1 MAVYEMENGFALL
14 KQKKK
19 KFLKKKKSNGSGIG
33 HNIINDKDNA
43 IAQQASYQ
51 QAFSFVS
58 NPCLVLSLLYIYLCV
73 SSFYLFF
80 YWLYKVILLFF
91 FSLLIVSW
99 WVLELGILA
108 FKRTRQF
115 IYYGRWPEQSKV
127 LDSVFNPIIDEFIN
141 SLNGC

>member
-1 MAVYEMENGFALL
+1 MAVYEMKNGFALL
-14 KQKKK
+14 KQKKI
-19 KFLKKKKSNGSGIG
+19 LKKKKKKQWFWHWSQHHQRQGQCHCATS
-33 HNIINDKDNA
+33 IIS
-43 IAQQASYQ
+43 ASLFFRFQ
-51 QAFSFVS
+51 SLSCPFFTVCLFV
-58 NPCLVLSLLYIYLCV
+58 CLLLLS
-73 SSFYLFF
+73 FF

-115 IYYGRWPEQSKV
+115 IYYGRWPEQSKI

>member
-14 KQKKK
+14 KQKK
-19 KFLKKKKSNGSGIG
+19 FLKKKKKSNGSGIG

-80 YWLYKVILLFF
+80 I
-91 FSLLIVSW
+91 
-99 WVLELGILA
+99 
-108 FKRTRQF
+108 
-115 IYYGRWPEQSKV
+115 
-127 LDSVFNPIIDEFIN
+127 
-141 SLNGC
+141 GCIK